1 MESKIYRPL
10 TPNRQKPSGS
20 RRLGRNGRS
29 RYHPRMPAPKKAKTN
44 ETREKLSL
52 YLPPSLANKL
62 RHTAVDKRLKITAL
76 LQKYV
81 EEGLE
86 RDGK

>member
-1 MESKIYRPL
+1 
-10 TPNRQKPSGS
+10 
-20 RRLGRNGRS
+20 
-29 RYHPRMPAPKKAKTN
+29 MPAPKKAKTN

-52 YLPPSLANKL
+52 YLPPSLASKL
-62 RHTAVDKRLKITAL
+62 RHAAVDKRLKITAL

-81 EEGLE
+81 EEGLD